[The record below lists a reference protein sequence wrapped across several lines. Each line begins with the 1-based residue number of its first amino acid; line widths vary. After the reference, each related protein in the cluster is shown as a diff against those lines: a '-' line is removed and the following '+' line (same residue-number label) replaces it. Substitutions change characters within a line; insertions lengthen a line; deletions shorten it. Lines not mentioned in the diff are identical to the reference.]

1 MHQTELFFHGK
12 IGDVQL
18 LELPYAGGE
27 LSMLIALPQ
36 ERDGLPALEQR
47 LSAEVIS
54 AWGDVMTPTQV
65 EVALPRFKIAPDEP
79 MRLGGPLTALGMEDP
94 FARGVADFT
103 PMADGIRQGDLFID
117 SVFHKAFV
125 EVDEKGTEAAAAT
138 AVTMTVES
146 AVFTERAERFTADHP
161 FLFFI
166 RDQAGTILFMGRV
179 ADLG

>member
-1 MHQTELFFHGK
+1 MHQTEEFLLGR

-36 ERDGLPALEQR
+36 DRDGLPALEQR

-54 AWGDVMTPTQV
+54 AWRDVMAPTQV
-65 EVALPRFKIAPDEP
+65 EVALPRFRVAPAEG
-79 MRLGGPLTALGMEDP
+79 LSLAKPLSDLGMDAP
-94 FARGVADFT
+94 FQRGEADFT
-103 PMADGIRQGDLFID
+103 PMADGIPQGELLIGA
-117 SVFHKAFV
+117 VFHKAFV
-125 EVDEKGTEAAAAT
+125 EVDEVGTEAAAAT
-138 AVTMTVES
+138 AVLITLGYAGS
-146 AVFTERAERFTADHP
+146 ADRAERFTADHP

-166 RDQAGTILFMGRV
+166 RDRAGTILFMGRV